1 MVADLVVTAILLISL
16 LTDVRTKKIPNL
28 LTFPGILA
36 GFIIHGVQDGWPGLG
51 QAVLGLLLGLALLFI
66 PFALGGMGAG
76 DVKLLGAVG
85 ALQGADFVLR
95 AFLAS
100 ALAGGALAVAALLW
114 RRQLW
119 ASICWCGPALKSLFW
134 RLATGGKLRLELA
147 PFPAQG
153 VGLPYGAAIAVGTLA
168 LLYWG

>member
-1 MVADLVVTAILLISL
+1 MAADLLLGAILLISIV
-16 LTDVRTKKIPNL
+16 TDVRTKKIPNL
-28 LTFPGILA
+28 LTFPAMLMGL
-36 GFIIHGVQDGWPGLG
+36 IIHGARGGWPGLAQG
-51 QAVLGLLLGLALLFI
+51 LWGLFLGTALLYI

-119 ASICWCGPALKSLFW
+119 ASICWCGPALKALFW
-134 RLATGGKLRLELA
+134 RLATGGKLKLEVP

-153 VGLPYGAAIAVGTLA
+153 RGLPYGAAIACGTLTV
-168 LLYWG
+168 LFWG